1 MQSLGL
7 CAVCVSNTLSFVM
20 PQNET
25 SCISC
30 CISVLAFIFC
40 LKCSRRAD
48 IASVCLDYLD
58 MCSEILAIH
67 CYLGVRALVGK
78 VKGRGKPH
86 AGALSVSLACCLFSG
101 LSWAL
106 SVWPPVCGRPE
117 LEPPAYQHT
126 LQLRPFQT
134 HRVCRPIQ
142 TTLWCCEIMFKPK
155 TKVGKTESYKCWFD
169 PAVVNTKAP
178 IQIWK

>member
-1 MQSLGL
+1 MKPFMHFLLHFSVGLHILFKTFTRSWHCLSLPW
-7 CAVCVSNTLSFVM
+7 LSGYVFRDSSH
-20 PQNET
+20 PLLFRGQGFRGE
-25 SCISC
+25 
-30 CISVLAFIFC
+30 
-40 LKCSRRAD
+40 
-48 IASVCLDYLD
+48 
-58 MCSEILAIH
+58 
-67 CYLGVRALVGK
+67 

-126 LQLRPFQT
+126 LPLRPFQT

-142 TTLWCCEIMFKPK
+142 TTLRCCEIMFTPE
-155 TKVGKTESYKCWFD
+155 TNVGKTESYKCWFD
-169 PAVVNTKAP
+169 PAVVNTIAP
-178 IQIWK
+178 NVY

>member
-1 MQSLGL
+1 MKPFMHFLLHFSVGLHILFKTFTRSWRCLSLRR
-7 CAVCVSNTLSFVM
+7 LSGYVFRDSSH
-20 PQNET
+20 PLLFRGQGFRGE
-25 SCISC
+25 
-30 CISVLAFIFC
+30 
-40 LKCSRRAD
+40 
-48 IASVCLDYLD
+48 
-58 MCSEILAIH
+58 
-67 CYLGVRALVGK
+67 

-126 LQLRPFQT
+126 LPLRPFPDAQGLPANSNYT
-134 HRVCRPIQ
+134 SM
-142 TTLWCCEIMFKPK
+142 LWNHVYACV
-155 TKVGKTESYKCWFD
+155 TNVGKTESYKCWFD

-178 IQIWK
+178 NVY